1 MSDIMVKAENLEKDF
16 TRGSEV
22 IRAVNGVSFEVPRG
36 QFVAVTGASGA
47 GKTTLLSCI
56 GLLERP
62 TSGLLTI
69 NGKAIKGISETGMT
83 VMRRQLMG
91 FVFQRFFLIPT
102 LSALENVMLP
112 LAFAGRSRPRS
123 EVIELMNKLGVGE
136 RINHRPGQLSGGEMQ
151 RVAIARSLVLEP
163 PVIIADEPT
172 GNLDSNNANL
182 MFEIFRKLASEGK
195 TILVATHSEALAKTC
210 DRIIHLQDG
219 KAVSQ

>member
-1 MSDIMVKAENLEKDF
+1 MSDIMVKVENLEKDF

-22 IRAVNGVSFEVPRG
+22 IRAVNGVSFEVPKG

-56 GLLERP
+56 GLLEKP
-62 TSGLLTI
+62 TSGQLTV
-69 NGKAIKGISETGMT
+69 NGKLVKGISETGMT

-112 LAFAGRSRPRS
+112 LAFAGKSRPKS

-151 RVAIARSLVLEP
+151 RVAIARSLVLDP
-163 PVIIADEPT
+163 LVIIADEPT

-182 MFEIFRKLASEGK
+182 MFKIFRKLAIEGK
-195 TILVATHSEALAKTC
+195 TILVATHSEHLSKTC

-219 KAVSQ
+219 KVVSQ

>member
-219 KAVSQ
+219 KVVSQ

>member
-1 MSDIMVKAENLEKDF
+1 VKVENLEKDF

-22 IRAVNGVSFEVPRG
+22 IRAVNGVSFEVPKG

-56 GLLERP
+56 GLLEKQ
-62 TSGLLTI
+62 TSGMITV

-112 LAFAGRSRPRS
+112 LAFAGKTKPRN

-151 RVAIARSLVLEP
+151 RVAIARSLILDP
-163 PVIIADEPT
+163 PVILADEPT
-172 GNLDSNNANL
+172 GNLDSNNACL
-182 MFEIFRKLASEGK
+182 MFDIFRKLATEGK
-195 TILVATHSEALAKTC
+195 TILVATHSEHLAKTC

-219 KAVSQ
+219 KVVSQ